1 MGIERHGSWGKGKKV
16 YWKTLVHVAHHRE
29 KTTMEFPTPESVLT
43 RRVLQSLAIALW
55 RVNAA
60 HILQFHR
67 RALFGAQR
75 HDGSDAEVP
84 AAGAR
89 AGH

>member
-1 MGIERHGSWGKGKKV
+1 
-16 YWKTLVHVAHHRE
+16 
-29 KTTMEFPTPESVLT
+29 MEFPTPESVLT

-75 HDGSDAEVP
+75 HDGSDAGVP
-84 AAGAR
+84 AAGAQCWPLALR
-89 AGH
+89 ACFSHRIFKTKLNI